1 MKEVFE
7 NEVVFCAA
15 LLYIH
20 RMYPA
25 HGPEAVVCIGYD
37 PVGFG

>member
-1 MKEVFE
+1 MKEVYE
-7 NEVVFCAA
+7 NEVVSCAA

-20 RMYPA
+20 RMHQI

-37 PVGFG
+37 GVGFG